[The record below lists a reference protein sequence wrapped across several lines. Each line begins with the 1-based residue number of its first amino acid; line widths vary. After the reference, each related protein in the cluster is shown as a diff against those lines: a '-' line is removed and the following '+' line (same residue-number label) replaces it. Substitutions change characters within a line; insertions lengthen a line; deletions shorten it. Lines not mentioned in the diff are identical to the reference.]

1 MAIQAAEKG
10 QMPDRE
16 RPNRGKGSCHPQ
28 SLQQDRHCHSGS
40 CGQDR
45 AASSTRVG
53 LAPLSQEELQVLA
66 RTRTS
71 VSNENG
77 LGMTKT
83 TWRTSQHKVHVQ
95 EERQQV

>member
-1 MAIQAAEKG
+1 
-10 QMPDRE
+10 MPNRE
-16 RPNRGKGSCHPQ
+16 GPNRGKGSCHPQ

-45 AASSTRVG
+45 AASSTRMG
-53 LAPLSQEELQVLA
+53 LAPPSQEELQVL
-66 RTRTS
+66 TRTS

-83 TWRTSQHKVHVQ
+83 TLSTRKHKVHVQ